1 MRDARAPNFPLR
13 FVTGLLVA
21 VAAFLA
27 SAAAPTTARAQDLDE
42 TLDILGNVTYTP
54 PDAKDYFL
62 KDTVPEV
69 MTASKNV
76 KKYHLSD
83 ETFWRHYRAGRKE
96 RAMAETIFVLRVFP
110 NHPEALG
117 LLSIIC
123 RELDEPQTAIP
134 FYERALRLYPS
145 RAYTRAQYGAY
156 LGSIGQKNAGRVYL
170 EEALRMDPNLAVAR
184 GWLES
189 LDNPTPVTSQPAPKP
204 AAPAA
209 SGAAGR
215 R

>member
-1 MRDARAPNFPLR
+1 M
-13 FVTGLLVA
+13 
-21 VAAFLA
+21 VAAILLAGFLTCLVP
-27 SAAAPTTARAQDLDE
+27 SATTQELDE
-42 TLDILGNVTYTP
+42 TLEILGNVTYTP

-62 KDTVPEV
+62 RDTVREV
-69 MTASKNV
+69 MIASQNV

-83 ETFWRHYRAGRKE
+83 ESFWRHYRAGRKE

-123 RELDEPQTAIP
+123 RELDEPSTAIP
-134 FYERALRLYPS
+134 FYERAIRLYPQ

-156 LGSIGQKNAGRVYL
+156 LGSIGQRNAGRVYL
-170 EEALRMDPNLAVAR
+170 EEALRIDPNLEIAR

-189 LDNPTPVTSQPAPKP
+189 LDRPTPATPAPV
-204 AAPAA
+204 APAA
-209 SGAAGR
+209 KGTDR